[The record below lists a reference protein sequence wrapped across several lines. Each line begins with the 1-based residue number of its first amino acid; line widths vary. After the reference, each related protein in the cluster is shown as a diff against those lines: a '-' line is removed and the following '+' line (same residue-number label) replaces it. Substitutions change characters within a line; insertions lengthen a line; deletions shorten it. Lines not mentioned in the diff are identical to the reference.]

1 MDMWAR
7 YCPSPLFD
15 FYSWSS
21 TLSAPTPSSSSSCS
35 LSSWLWWRPYVGHS
49 WLLFLGSKEGWR
61 NQQTAA
67 LPDYLSSFSSLH
79 PCFWHTLILIIFQ
92 DSVLTNGLSAYLK
105 HILQD
110 KPKQVL
116 HPNRREEREP
126 LQNPKHLVFPMRPQC
141 ALHIVGHLGK
151 LAEAHPSTHPSHQV
165 FQ

>member
-1 MDMWAR
+1 M
-7 YCPSPLFD
+7 
-15 FYSWSS
+15 
-21 TLSAPTPSSSSSCS
+21 
-35 LSSWLWWRPYVGHS
+35 GHS

-92 DSVLTNGLSAYLK
+92 DSVLTNGLSAYVN

-110 KPKQVL
+110 KPKKVL

-126 LQNPKHLVFPMRPQC
+126 LQNPKLVV
-141 ALHIVGHLGK
+141 LHIK
-151 LAEAHPSTHPSHQV
+151 EATMCTTHSRPPGQACRSPPNHPSKPPGLPVGVHIGGGQHTFARKYKTKRAHRNVYKMHNLYYRYW
-165 FQ
+165 